1 MCPTHDDEPKTI
13 RRQIV
18 EALSDTP
25 VTALEL
31 SQMIRVSEKEIVD
44 HLPHIAKSMARG
56 NKLSIQAPKCME
68 CGFQFKDR
76 AKFSIPSRCPRC
88 KSERISPPSFFLR

>member
-1 MCPTHDDEPKTI
+1 MTQTHHDEPKTI

-18 EALSDTP
+18 EALSADP

-31 SQMIRVSEKEIVD
+31 SQLVRVSEKEIVD

-56 NKLSIQAPKCME
+56 KKLAIHAPRCLE
-68 CGFQFKDR
+68 CGFQFKNR
-76 AKFSIPSRCPRC
+76 TKFSIPSRCPRC
-88 KSERISPPSFFLR
+88 KNERISPPSFFLR